1 MRLLRTG
8 KGPPESGSTG
18 HTNLF
23 VRACWGES
31 TAGLKPRQTDEGGTV
46 MANVHRVYSLD
57 PDFSVL
63 LSWATVGGAH
73 ARQAGAVAARE
84 RLPVLELA

>member
-1 MRLLRTG
+1 
-8 KGPPESGSTG
+8 
-18 HTNLF
+18 
-23 VRACWGES
+23 
-31 TAGLKPRQTDEGGTV
+31 
-46 MANVHRVYSLD
+46 MANVHRVYSLG

-63 LSWATVGGAH
+63 LSWATAGGAH